1 MSDVST
7 DPLAA
12 RYGRPGPA
20 RRRGLVVAAAFLALV
35 GLAWVGWVVWS
46 QSTPEVQSSLRTYD
60 VVDTHRADAS
70 VAVRARSADV
80 EASCQLRAYG
90 ADRTTVGELNFD
102 VTGVEGTEVRE
113 VTLRTERRA
122 SSVQLVGCTADGQNR
137 PR

>member
-1 MSDVST
+1 VSDVRI
-7 DPLAA
+7 DPLDA
-12 RYGRPGPA
+12 RYGRPGPG
-20 RRRGLVVAAAFLALV
+20 RRRALIAVATAVCLVAL
-35 GLAWVGWVVWS
+35 GWLGWVVWS

-70 VAVRARSADV
+70 VVVKARSADV
-80 EASCQLRAYG
+80 VASCQVRAYG

-102 VTGVEGTEVRE
+102 VSGVDGTAVRE
-113 VTLRTERRA
+113 VSVRTEREA